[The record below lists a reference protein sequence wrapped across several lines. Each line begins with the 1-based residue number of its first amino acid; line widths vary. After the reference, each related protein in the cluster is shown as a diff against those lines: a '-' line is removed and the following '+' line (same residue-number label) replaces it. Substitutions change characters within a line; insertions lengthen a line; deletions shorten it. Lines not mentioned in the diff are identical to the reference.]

1 MSKILVTGGAGYIG
15 SHATLALLD
24 AGYEVVVLD
33 NLSSG
38 LREAVPPG
46 VPLIQGDVAD
56 AALVGRTLREHGAQ
70 AVMHFAASLIVPE
83 SVKKPLL
90 YWRNNVGGVLGM
102 LEGCAAAGVRH
113 VVFSSTAAVY
123 GIPETVPVAE
133 DTPTRP
139 INPYGAS
146 KLAAERLIADAA
158 QAHGLGYAVLRYFNV
173 AGADPQGRAGQRTKN
188 ATHIIKV
195 ACEAALGIRPV
206 VEVYGGDYPTPDG
219 TGVRD
224 YVHVTDLAEAHVAA
238 LGHLLAGGESLTL
251 NCGYG
256 RGYSVNQVLA
266 AVQRAFNAEIPV
278 RMGGRRPG
286 DPPELVAQV
295 ARIRDRLGWVPQRDD
310 LDLIVSSALA
320 WERQMLAAS
329 EASSASA
336 GVTESL
342 AYSGRR

>member
-1 MSKILVTGGAGYIG
+1 MSTVLVTGGAGYIG
-15 SHATLALLD
+15 SHAVLALLD
-24 AGYEVVVLD
+24 TGYRVVVLD
-33 NLSSG
+33 NLSTG
-38 LREAVPPG
+38 LAEAVPPG
-46 VPLIQGDVAD
+46 VTLVRGSVSD
-56 AALVGRTLREHGAQ
+56 AALVERTLREHDAC

-83 SVKKPLL
+83 SVRKPLL

-113 VVFSSTAAVY
+113 LVFSSTAAVY
-123 GIPETVPVAE
+123 GIPDSVPVAE
-133 DTPTRP
+133 DMPTRP

-158 QAHGLGYAVLRYFNV
+158 QAHGMTYAVLRYFNV

-195 ACEAALGIRPV
+195 ACEAALGLRPV

-238 LGHLLAGGESLTL
+238 LDHLLSGGESATM

-256 RGYSVNQVLA
+256 QGYSVRQVLA

-278 RMGGRRPG
+278 RMGDRRPG
-286 DPPELVAQV
+286 DPPELVAQTG
-295 ARIRDRLGWVPQRDD
+295 RIRDVLGWTPRRDD
-310 LDLIVSSALA
+310 LDLIVASALA
-320 WERQMLAAS
+320 WERRMLAVP
-329 EASSASA
+329 EAA
-336 GVTESL
+336 G
-342 AYSGRR
+342 